1 MTAGLSRA
9 FAIASVGLAAAAVW
23 AQDADLGTKADPN
36 PGFSSAAQ
44 GQPIGFAP
52 LLQLALAV
60 AVVVLLL
67 KLVLP
72 KLVSKLN
79 RGLVAGVGSPIRI
92 EEAAQF
98 AGGTLVVV
106 EARNRTLL
114 LCVGGNGVTMLADLT
129 PAPSATPAEETL
141 TFGEMVEKATQG
153 PPAAPIRIAVSP
165 SPTAP
170 SPQPEPAD
178 GPTESTDPDEAEEV
192 LRRLASL
199 SRRARRTA

>member
-1 MTAGLSRA
+1 MTNGLPRA
-9 FAIASVGLAAAAVW
+9 CATIALGLATIAAW

-52 LLQLALAV
+52 LLQLTLAV
-60 AVVVLLL
+60 AVVVFLL

-79 RGLVAGVGSPIRI
+79 RGLVTGVGSPIRI

-98 AGGTLVVV
+98 AGGTLFIVD
-106 EARNRTLL
+106 ARGRTLL
-114 LCVGGNGVTMLADLT
+114 LCVSGNGVTMLADLT
-129 PAPSATPAEETL
+129 PTSPAPARDELL
-141 TFGEMVEKATQG
+141 TFGEMVQKAVEEPTAV
-153 PPAAPIRIAVSP
+153 PTRIAVS
-165 SPTAP
+165 SSREAP
-170 SPQPEPAD
+170 DPRAEPAEV
-178 GPTESTDPDEAEEV
+178 PVETTDVDEAEEV

-199 SRRARRTA
+199 SRRTKRTA